1 MNASPNE
8 VALILDAIN
17 AVRKEVEDLRGE
29 VDAHRRETAESFDQ
43 LNRRTRTLERFRWQ
57 LVGAATL
64 ATAALGVA
72 LRFLTL

>member
-17 AVRKEVEDLRGE
+17 AVRKEVEAGRID
-29 VDAHRRETAESFDQ
+29 VDAHRRETADSFDQ

-57 LVGAATL
+57 IVGAATL
-64 ATAALGVA
+64 ATAALGIA
-72 LRFLTL
+72 LRFIP

>member
-1 MNASPNE
+1 MNASQNE

-17 AVRKEVEDLRGE
+17 AVRKEIEDLRDDVSE
-29 VDAHRRETAESFDQ
+29 HRRETAESFDQ